1 MSVLSLIDPSAAT
14 DQTKGLLDGLQQR
27 LGRIPNMIRLMAH
40 SATVLGGY
48 LDFTYAMQRTTLPAS
63 LRNQLALVVAEAT
76 GSRYFLALAEALG
89 RRDGLGAEEI
99 AAARRAESR
108 DPGARAALRFAA
120 QMVQQRG
127 HLPTDEAAALRQAG
141 FSDEQLVEIVALVG
155 LNVFRSYF
163 NLALRTELD
172 APLARASLTQR

>member
-76 GSRYFLALAEALG
+76 GSRYFLALAEA
-89 RRDGLGAEEI
+89 
-99 AAARRAESR
+99 ARRAESR

-120 QMVQQRG
+120 QMV
-127 HLPTDEAAALRQAG
+127 
-141 FSDEQLVEIVALVG
+141 
-155 LNVFRSYF
+155 
-163 NLALRTELD
+163 
-172 APLARASLTQR
+172 